1 MQDRRDTI
9 ALHTPA
15 PLPSPAE
22 LSAAP
27 DYAIHGPADNAA
39 LRHGARI
46 SEQTTCASACDN
58 DLGATAYLR
67 SLAWATRFTYPYLP
81 ALLGVIEPALH
92 ELVGQGQGTRMSRH

>member
-1 MQDRRDTI
+1 MQHRRDTI
-9 ALHTPA
+9 ALPTPA

-46 SEQTTCASACDN
+46 SDRRHVHVPVITT
-58 DLGATAYLR
+58 LEVLR

-92 ELVGQGQGTRMSRH
+92 ELVGQGQGTGVSRH